1 MKYDAIIVA
10 AGKGKRAN
18 LGFNK
23 ILFKMK
29 NGKTVIENVLDI
41 FLDDED
47 CKKIILVTD
56 EEIISENKSVVVTKG
71 GEERT
76 DSVENGLS
84 LVESEY
90 VLIHDGARPFL
101 NKNALEE
108 VKKKLEEKDAVVL
121 GRQAQDT
128 VKVVNGDKILSTI
141 DRSHIFLAETPQ
153 AFKTSLIKEC
163 YAQRGNVK
171 FTDDASLLEALGKE
185 VYVVFDKYDNKKLT
199 NKIDFENI

>member
-1 MKYDAIIVA
+1 MKYDAIVVA
-10 AGKGKRAN
+10 AGKGKRAE

-23 ILFKMK
+23 VLFKMK
-29 NGKTVIENVLDI
+29 NGKTVIENVFDI
-41 FLDDED
+41 FLDDKD
-47 CKKIILVTD
+47 CQKIILVTD
-56 EEIISENKSVVVTKG
+56 EEIVSKNKLVVVTKG
-71 GEERT
+71 GEERI
-76 DSVENGLS
+76 DSVENGLA

-128 VKVVNGDKILSTI
+128 IKVVNGDKILSTI

-153 AFKTSLIKEC
+153 GFKTSLIKEC
-163 YAQRGNVK
+163 YSQRGDVK

-185 VYVVFDKYDNKKLT
+185 VFVVYDKYDNKKLT

>member
-1 MKYDAIIVA
+1 MKYDAIVVA
-10 AGKGKRAN
+10 AGKGKRAE

-41 FLDDED
+41 FLDDKD
-47 CKKIILVTD
+47 CQKIILVTD
-56 EEIISENKSVVVTKG
+56 EEIVSKNKLVVVTKG
-71 GEERT
+71 GEERI
-76 DSVENGLS
+76 DSVENGLA

-101 NKNALEE
+101 NKKALEE
-108 VKKKLEEKDAVVL
+108 VKEKLEEKDAVVL
-121 GRQAQDT
+121 GRQAQET
-128 VKVVNGDKILSTI
+128 IKVVNGDKILSTI

-153 AFKTSLIKEC
+153 GFKTSLIKEC
-163 YAQRGNVK
+163 YSQRGDVK

>member
-1 MKYDAIIVA
+1 MKYDAIVVA
-10 AGKGKRAN
+10 AGKGKRAE

-41 FLDDED
+41 FLDDKD
-47 CKKIILVTD
+47 CQKIILVTD
-56 EEIISENKSVVVTKG
+56 EEIVSKNKLVVVTKG
-71 GEERT
+71 GEERI
-76 DSVENGLS
+76 DSVENGLA

-101 NKNALEE
+101 NKKALEE
-108 VKKKLEEKDAVVL
+108 VKEKLEEKEAVVL
-121 GRQAQDT
+121 GRQAQET
-128 VKVVNGDKILSTI
+128 IKVVNGDKILSTI

-153 AFKTSLIKEC
+153 GFKTSLIKEC
-163 YAQRGNVK
+163 YSQRGDVK

>member
-1 MKYDAIIVA
+1 MKYDAVVVA
-10 AGKGKRAN
+10 AGKAVRSE

-41 FLDDED
+41 FLDDKD
-47 CKKIILVTD
+47 CQKIILVTD
-56 EEIISENKSVVVTKG
+56 EEIVSKNKLVVVTKG
-71 GEERT
+71 GEERI
-76 DSVENGLS
+76 DSVENGLA

-101 NKNALEE
+101 NKKALEE
-108 VKKKLEEKDAVVL
+108 VKEKLEENDAVVL
-121 GRQAQDT
+121 GRQAQET
-128 VKVVNGDKILSTI
+128 IKVVNGDKILSTI

-153 AFKTSLIKEC
+153 GFKTSLIKEC
-163 YAQRGNVK
+163 YSQRGDVK

>member
-1 MKYDAIIVA
+1 MKYDVVVVA
-10 AGKGKRAN
+10 AGKGKRAD

-29 NGKTVIENVLDI
+29 NGKSVIENTLDI
-41 FLDDED
+41 FLNDED
-47 CKKIILVTD
+47 CIKIILVTN
-56 EEIISENKSVVVTKG
+56 EETVFDNNKLVVTKG
-71 GEERT
+71 GEERI
-76 DSVENGLS
+76 DSVERGLK

-101 NKNALEE
+101 NKEALIE
-108 VKKKLEEKDAVVL
+108 VKEKLKEKDAVVL

-128 VKVVNGDKILSTI
+128 IKVVNGDKILSTL
-141 DRSHIFLAETPQ
+141 DRNHIFMAETPQ
-153 AFKTSLIKEC
+153 GFKTALIKEC
-163 YAQRGNVK
+163 YANRGDVK

-185 VYVVFDKYDNKKLT
+185 VFVVYDKYDNKKLT

>member
-163 YAQRGNVK
+163 YAQRGDVK

>member
-56 EEIISENKSVVVTKG
+56 EEIISEDKSVVVTKG

-76 DSVENGLS
+76 DSVENGLA

-108 VKKKLEEKDAVVL
+108 VKKKLLEKDAVVL

-128 VKVVNGDKILSTI
+128 IKVVNGDKILSTL
-141 DRSHIFLAETPQ
+141 DRRHIFLAETPQ
-153 AFKTSLIKEC
+153 GFKTSLIKEC
-163 YAQRGNVK
+163 YAQRGDVK

-185 VYVVFDKYDNKKLT
+185 VYVVYDEHDNKKLT

>member
-56 EEIISENKSVVVTKG
+56 EEIISEDKSVVVTKG

-163 YAQRGNVK
+163 YAQRGDVR